1 MISSI
6 HASNGVAMATA
17 DFVAGFVYGM
27 TGDNQ
32 LTEIEACFQGGDLMY
47 QEIDTGIAD
56 IKKGGWNNDVQAAL
70 QFGLA
75 ILQIPQALN
84 TCENMD
90 QDIAAIESWAQIF
103 TDPAKLSTT
112 LAKHYAFHKSEIKA
126 DISTLESDWA
136 AKEFFT
142 AGDDLAA
149 LMTVAIGPIETSE
162 VASSSNGSKATAD
175 FVSGFIK
182 GMTGNDYQT
191 EIEKCFDDEA
201 GLVKTD
207 IQAGFK
213 FLKKGD
219 GSPAYQIY
227 DFQAIREFGS
237 AIK

>member
-1 MISSI
+1 
-6 HASNGVAMATA
+6 
-17 DFVAGFVYGM
+17 
-27 TGDNQ
+27 
-32 LTEIEACFQGGDLMY
+32 MY
-47 QEIDTGIAD
+47 QEIDAGIED
-56 IKKGGWNNDVQAAL
+56 IKKGGWNNDTQAAL

-103 TDPAKLSTT
+103 TNPAKLSKT

-126 DISTLESDWA
+126 DISTLEADWT
-136 AKEFFT
+136 AKEYFK

-162 VASSSNGSKATAD
+162 VASSSKATAD
-175 FVSGFIK
+175 FVAGFIK

-191 EIEKCFDDEA
+191 EIESCFDDE
-201 GLVKTD
+201 GLVTTD

-219 GSPAYQIY
+219 DSPAKLMY
-227 DFQAIREFGS
+227 DFHAIQEFGS
-237 AIK
+237 AIKQMPAALSSCDGMDDDLTAIATWAEIFDDTAKLTSYCGWHYTFY

>member
-1 MISSI
+1 
-6 HASNGVAMATA
+6 
-17 DFVAGFVYGM
+17 
-27 TGDNQ
+27 
-32 LTEIEACFQGGDLMY
+32 
-47 QEIDTGIAD
+47 
-56 IKKGGWNNDVQAAL
+56 
-70 QFGLA
+70 
-75 ILQIPQALN
+75 
-84 TCENMD
+84 MD

-103 TDPAKLSTT
+103 TDPAKLSKT

-126 DISTLESDWA
+126 DISTLETDWA
-136 AKEFFT
+136 AKEYFE

-149 LMTVAIGPIETSE
+149 LMTVAIGPIEETLD
-162 VASSSNGSKATAD
+162 VAASSSSATD
-175 FVSGFIK
+175 NFVAGFIK

>member
-1 MISSI
+1 MISSSI
-6 HASNGVAMATA
+6 HASNGVATATA

-27 TGDNQ
+27 TGDNH

-47 QEIDTGIAD
+47 QEIETGIAD
-56 IKKGGWNNDVQAAL
+56 IKKGGWDNDTQAAL

-103 TDPAKLSTT
+103 TDPAKLSAT

-126 DISTLESDWA
+126 DISTLEADWT
-136 AKEFFT
+136 AKEYFE

-149 LMTVAIGPIETSE
+149 LMTVAIGPIEEENFE
-162 VASSSNGSKATAD
+162 VASSSSNSTSIATAD
-175 FVSGFIK
+175 FIAGFIK

-191 EIEKCFDDEA
+191 EIESCFDD
-201 GLVKTD
+201 
-207 IQAGFK
+207 
-213 FLKKGD
+213 
-219 GSPAYQIY
+219 
-227 DFQAIREFGS
+227 
-237 AIK
+237 